1 MADGDVN
8 EAWLLQCRLHP
19 HIEPNAILRVRR
31 EGHPSYAV
39 WREEQLA
46 RDHRNFML
54 GEARYKARRAQIEA
68 EHERAKRFNNRSK
81 SRTPP
86 RRPSG
91 SVATG
96 SVVVEARVEA
106 SPEKTER
113 PRAPRARV
121 VDPLD
126 ALMD

>member
-1 MADGDVN
+1 MAAATVDDVN
-8 EAWLLQCRLHP
+8 EAWLSQCRLHP
-19 HIEPNAILRVRR
+19 HIEPNAILRVLL
-31 EGHPSYAV
+31 EGHASYAV

-68 EHERAKRFNNRSK
+68 EHERAKRCNNSSK

-96 SVVVEARVEA
+96 SVVVEA
-106 SPEKTER
+106 SPEKTEG